1 MLENHKK
8 LHFVGKSGMFIGEY
22 RHNLDSKSRIV
33 IPGKF
38 RDELHSTFILAKGLD
53 GCLTIY
59 SLEQWEKLFEEVN
72 KLPTTKKA
80 ARQYIRMLTST
91 ASECTPDSQGRI
103 QIPGFLAKPI
113 DISSDKNKECV
124 IIGAN
129 DHIEIW
135 NARTWDSYFDEASDN
150 FEEVAENLS
159 DLMNNG

>member
-1 MLENHKK
+1 
-8 LHFVGKSGMFIGEY
+8 MFIGEY
-22 RHNLDSKSRIV
+22 SHNLDAKGRIIIPSR
-33 IPGKF
+33 F
-38 RDELHSTFILAKGLD
+38 REELHTTFILARGLD

-59 SLEQWEKLFEEVN
+59 SLEQWGKLFDEVN

-91 ASECTPDSQGRI
+91 ATECSLDNQGRI
-103 QIPGFLAKPI
+103 PIPAFLAKPVN
-113 DISSDKNKECV
+113 ISKECI

-135 NARTWDSYFDEASDN
+135 DKQVWEDYYSIASEN

-159 DLMNNG
+159 DLLNHE

>member
-1 MLENHKK
+1 
-8 LHFVGKSGMFIGEY
+8 MFIGEFQ
-22 RHNLDSKSRIV
+22 HNLDAKGRIV

-38 RDELHSTFILAKGLD
+38 RDELQNTFILARGLD

-59 SLEQWEKLFEEVN
+59 SLKQWDKLFEEVN

-91 ASECTPDSQGRI
+91 ASDCTLDNQGRI
-103 QIPGFLAKPI
+103 QIPSFLSKMVNI
-113 DISSDKNKECV
+113 TKEV
-124 IIGAN
+124 IIIGAN

-135 NARTWDSYFDEASDN
+135 DKATWDAYYLDASEN

-159 DLMNNG
+159 DLLTNE